1 MKALNGIRTLDLCD
15 TSAVLYHF
23 CSFTQK
29 DAILLQSA
37 IFHGLTQTA
46 FGKWKDTLSSKY
58 PEMLTFKVAYNSFL
72 SFWDFR
78 TRCDFHF
85 LR

>member
-29 DAILLQSA
+29 DAILLEWA

-46 FGKWKDTLSSKY
+46 LSPKY

-72 SFWDFR
+72 SF
-78 TRCDFHF
+78 
-85 LR
+85 

>member
-1 MKALNGIRTLDLCD
+1 MKALNGIRTRDLCD

-29 DAILLQSA
+29 DAILLQWA

-46 FGKWKDTLSSKY
+46 KY
-58 PEMLTFKVAYNSFL
+58 SEMLTFKVAYNSFL
-72 SFWDFR
+72 YR
-78 TRCDFHF
+78 TSCDFHF